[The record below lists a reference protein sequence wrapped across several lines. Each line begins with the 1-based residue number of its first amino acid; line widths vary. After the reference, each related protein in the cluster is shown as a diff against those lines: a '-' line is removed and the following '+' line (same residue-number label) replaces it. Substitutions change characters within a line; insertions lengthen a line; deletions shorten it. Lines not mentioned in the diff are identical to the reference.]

1 MNEWDTAIDVI
12 QHRHAKYGLVVYA
25 EDGERF
31 CALGAVGV
39 ALYGEEPWV
48 AVASRGSS
56 EQYRLLERDSRAR
69 QMIDCLAEEIREQY
83 PDMDLES
90 ALDMME
96 TVYVFNDNKDTTVED
111 LLAVFEKARIR
122 DEEMIK

>member
-39 ALYGEEPWV
+39 AVFGEEPWV
-48 AVASRGSS
+48 AVAGRGSS
-56 EQYRLLERDSRAR
+56 EQYRLLERDPRA
-69 QMIDCLAEEIREQY
+69 QEMIDCLAEEIREQY
-83 PDMDLES
+83 PDVDPQP
-90 ALDMME
+90 ALD
-96 TVYVFNDNKDTTVED
+96 TVYAFNDNKETTVEE
-111 LLAVFEKARIR
+111 LLTIFQKARIR
-122 DEEMIK
+122 DEGMIR